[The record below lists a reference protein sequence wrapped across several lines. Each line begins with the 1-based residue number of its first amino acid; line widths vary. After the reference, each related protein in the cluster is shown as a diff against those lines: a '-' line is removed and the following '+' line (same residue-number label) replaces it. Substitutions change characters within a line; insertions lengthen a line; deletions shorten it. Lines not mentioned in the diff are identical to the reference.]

1 MVISLLP
8 LALLASASAMAQNER
23 SDGREELPPPVIID
37 ADVGH
42 TSNVNGNRVGQRQT
56 REQSAPL
63 AGVTPMT
70 RINSRV
76 ANRVQSRFRNRIDR
90 YYDPSANATSPFKVA
105 EAQARSPK

>member
-1 MVISLLP
+1 MVTSLLP
-8 LALLASASAMAQNER
+8 LALLASVSAVAQ
-23 SDGREELPPPVIID
+23 SGGLDGRAEEAPPVIID

-42 TSNVNGNRVGQRQT
+42 TSSVNGNRVGQRQT
-56 REQSAPL
+56 REQVAPI
-63 AGVTPMT
+63 AGITPMT

-105 EAQARSPK
+105 EERARSPK